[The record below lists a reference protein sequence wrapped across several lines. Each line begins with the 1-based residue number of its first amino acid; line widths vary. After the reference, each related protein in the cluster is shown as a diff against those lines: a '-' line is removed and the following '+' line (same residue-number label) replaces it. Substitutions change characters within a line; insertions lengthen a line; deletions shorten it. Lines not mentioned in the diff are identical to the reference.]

1 MFMALNSA
9 GLPGIFLV
17 AIASQV
23 YKHQVFLVTVT
34 VLLITK
40 IMKED
45 I

>member
-1 MFMALNSA
+1 MSLNSA
-9 GLPGIFLV
+9 DLPGIFLV
-17 AIASQV
+17 AMAPQV

-34 VLLITK
+34 VLLIAK